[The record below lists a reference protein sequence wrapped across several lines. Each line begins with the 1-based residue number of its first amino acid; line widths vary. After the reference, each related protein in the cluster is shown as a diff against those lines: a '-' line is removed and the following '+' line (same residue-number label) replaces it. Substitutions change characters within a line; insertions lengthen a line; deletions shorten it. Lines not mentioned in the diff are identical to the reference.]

1 MLGKGKIQK
10 VGKNKQ
16 KAKMHTDVGKTQKVE
31 KRKKKVGKNK
41 QKAKMHTAVGNT
53 QKVGKSKHKAKMGTG
68 TSLCFKLL

>member
-1 MLGKGKIQK
+1 MLGKGKIQ
-10 VGKNKQ
+10 
-16 KAKMHTDVGKTQKVE
+16 
-31 KRKKKVGKNK
+31 KVGKNK